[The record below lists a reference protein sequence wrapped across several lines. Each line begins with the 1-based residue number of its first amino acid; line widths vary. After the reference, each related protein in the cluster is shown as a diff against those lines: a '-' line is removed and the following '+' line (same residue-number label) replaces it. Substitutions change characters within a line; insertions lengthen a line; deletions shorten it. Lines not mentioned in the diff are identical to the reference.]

1 MTVTIN
7 GTTGIAGVDGSA
19 GTPAIQGGDTNTGM
33 FFPAAD
39 TAAIATGGVERMRID
54 SSGNQFN
61 GGTTQ
66 NTSTAPVYASNT
78 AKAWVNFSGATPTIS
93 GSFNVSSVTRP
104 STGSFVVSFTSA
116 LANANYAATANS
128 WQSTSNSGVAYNVIS
143 LTTTSYQ
150 ISCYEN
156 NAVTN
161 PTRVYSIV
169 FGT

>member
-1 MTVTIN
+1 MTVTIS
-7 GTTGIAGVDGSA
+7 GTTGLAGVDGSA

-39 TAAIATGGVERMRID
+39 TVAITTGGSERMRVD
-54 SSGNQFN
+54 SSGNVFV

-66 NTSTAPVYASNT
+66 NTSTSPVYASTT
-78 AKAWVNFSGATPTIS
+78 AKAWVNFDGTGARS

-104 STGSFVVSFTSA
+104 STGAFVINFTSA
-116 LANANYAATANS
+116 LANANYVATANS

-143 LTTTSYQ
+143 LLTTSYQ

-156 NAVTN
+156 NASTN
-161 PTRVYSIV
+161 PTRVYSVV